1 MQAIKLKQYTYNF
14 VGGGWNTEWAKTRR
28 GAIAQAK
35 KRWKN
40 FKVTGEV
47 DESTFRLSTD
57 KEINELMSLFN

>member
-1 MQAIKLKQYTYNF
+1 MQAIKFKQYTYNF

-40 FKVTGEV
+40 SKVGSEV